1 MRDFRVSRER
11 VSIAVTKLRSNRRQ
25 TRPLTNLHA
34 TINNVK
40 ANSRIERR
48 SRTPSAHI
56 IRRYQKERVFS
67 LSSPRRSDEC
77 ARMRCDLERER
88 EGGFL
93 RTRLRT
99 YLPRTRFP
107 ATRGRKLRESL
118 HLGRR
123 FPLQKAGRGRVLRQ
137 EVAFLAQE
145 RLVASSP
152 PFPFPVQSSR
162 IVNILQIVLY
172 LTTILTTIN
181 RQQKSILPQRTCK
194 KCATQPASTSGD
206 PSDAFASSSFDFKKP
221 ISCASLLER
230 RDGRLASRPPSRRQ
244 PEVELA
250 G

>member
-1 MRDFRVSRER
+1 MAS
-11 VSIAVTKLRSNRRQ
+11 
-25 TRPLTNLHA
+25 
-34 TINNVK
+34 
-40 ANSRIERR
+40 
-48 SRTPSAHI
+48 SAHASAHTSLE
-56 IRRYQKERVFS
+56 RDLPRQRKETAGI
-67 LSSPRRSDEC
+67 SSP
-77 ARMRCDLERER
+77 
-88 EGGFL
+88 
-93 RTRLRT
+93 
-99 YLPRTRFP
+99 
-107 ATRGRKLRESL
+107 
-118 HLGRR
+118 GRR

-221 ISCASLLER
+221 ISCFSPRKER
-230 RDGRLASRPPSRRQ
+230 RPARFSATFSVGSRKSSLPADVSHVSKLYEPRTAIASHSLALIHRSHNKMPFDFFVFR
-244 PEVELA
+244 A
-250 G
+250 

>member
-1 MRDFRVSRER
+1 M
-11 VSIAVTKLRSNRRQ
+11 
-25 TRPLTNLHA
+25 
-34 TINNVK
+34 
-40 ANSRIERR
+40 
-48 SRTPSAHI
+48 
-56 IRRYQKERVFS
+56 FS

-77 ARMRCDLERER
+77 SHAMRDLERER

-99 YLPRTRFP
+99 YLPRARFT
-107 ATRGRKLRESL
+107 ATEEGNCGNLFTWE
-118 HLGRR
+118 RR

-206 PSDAFASSSFDFKKP
+206 PSDALRVFLF
-221 ISCASLLER
+221 
-230 RDGRLASRPPSRRQ
+230 
-244 PEVELA
+244 
-250 G
+250 